1 MNCFYNSLLFSLA
14 FSEFRCPSNSNNF
27 IAEVDLKMS
36 CSKVIVN
43 LQITLESREIS
54 HWIDPT
60 ILSVIWA
67 LRDVGGRVNLLC
79 PIHTPP
85 AQDFKDLDHFFLSL
99 YISRTKGSILIYPW
113 MALLPLP
120 PWSLSMSSSSLPPV
134 SSCLLK
140 VCPELHTIF
149 PEIRELGFYLYPLML
164 KNLITIKWIILR
176 NLYWNLSPK
185 SFIPSFTYSLSCS
198 VRN

>member
-1 MNCFYNSLLFSLA
+1 MTW
-14 FSEFRCPSNSNNF
+14 
-27 IAEVDLKMS
+27 
-36 CSKVIVN
+36 SKLIVN
-43 LQITLESREIS
+43 LQITLKSGEIS

-60 ILSVIWA
+60 ILSVMWA
-67 LRDVGGRVNLLC
+67 LRGWGQGKSPL
-79 PIHTPP
+79 PHPYPP
-85 AQDFKDLDHFFLSL
+85 PPDFKDFDHFCLSL

-120 PWSLSMSSSSLPPV
+120 PWSFSMSSSSLPPV

-149 PEIRELGFYLYPLML
+149 PEIRESFFYLYPLML
-164 KNLITIKWIILR
+164 KNVIMIKWIILR